1 MHVELQPTVARDK
14 NAAALKRLLS
24 HRAEPLFIADWDRAL
39 FIHFEV
45 DPVALQ
51 REIPFALDLREGRAY
66 VSLVAFTIRG
76 LRLRFGGPLGAWLFK
91 PIASHEFL
99 NVRTY
104 VQHRG
109 EPGIFFIAEWLANPL
124 SVRLG
129 PGTFGLPY
137 RSGEM
142 NYEHRHESGMLRGN
156 VFDAREQNGLGYC
169 AAIPEQPSF
178 ESGCEHSLAE
188 FLLERYTAFT
198 SHKRK
203 RFFRIWHEPWR
214 QTTAEVKL
222 EDDSL
227 LRKEFSWFNKAELIG
242 ANYSP
247 GARNVWM
254 GWPHGIKTERQK
266 HVRRF
271 SSFFEMP

>member
-1 MHVELQPTVARDK
+1 MHVEMRATEVRDS
-14 NAAALKRLLS
+14 NAAALKRLRS
-24 HRAEPLFIADWDRAL
+24 RKAEPLFIADWDRAL
-39 FIHFEV
+39 FIHLEA

-51 REIPFALDLREGRAY
+51 REIPFPLDLREGRAY

-76 LRLRFGGPLGAWLFK
+76 LRLRFGGLLGAWLFK
-91 PIASHEFL
+91 PIANHEFL

-109 EPGIFFIAEWLANPL
+109 EAGIFFIAEWLANPL

-137 RSGEM
+137 RFGEM
-142 NYEHRHESGMLRGN
+142 RYEHQHETGTLRGKI
-156 VFDAREQNGLGYC
+156 FDAREQRSFRYG
-169 AAIPEQPSF
+169 AAILEYPSF
-178 ESGCEHSLAE
+178 ESCRERSLDE

-198 SHKRK
+198 AHKRK

-214 QTTAEVKL
+214 QTGAEVVI
-222 EDDSL
+222 EDDAL
-227 LRKEFSWFNKAELIG
+227 LRKNFGWFPEAKCVG

-254 GWPHGIKTERQK
+254 GWPHGIQTESPKR
-266 HVRRF
+266 VRRF
-271 SSFFEMP
+271 SPFLEMP

>member
-1 MHVELQPTVARDK
+1 MHVEVRATEARDN
-14 NAAALKRLLS
+14 NAAALKRMLS
-24 HRAEPLFIADWDRAL
+24 RRAEPLFIADWDRAL

-45 DPVALQ
+45 DPVAMQ
-51 REIPFALDLREGRAY
+51 REIPFALDLREGRAH

-137 RSGEM
+137 RFGEM
-142 NYEHRHESGMLRGN
+142 NYEHWHETGTLRGS
-156 VFDAREQNGLGYC
+156 VFDARKQSGLRYR
-169 AAIPEQPSF
+169 AAIPKQPSF
-178 ESGCEHSLAE
+178 ESCGEDSLDE

-198 SHKRK
+198 SYKRK
-203 RFFRIWHEPWR
+203 RIFRIWHEPWR
-214 QTTAEVKL
+214 QTAAEVEL

-227 LRKEFSWFNKAELIG
+227 LRKEFSWFDDAELIG

-254 GWPHGIKTERQK
+254 GWPHGIKTERRK